1 MALSPT
7 STGTSTNSTQT
18 PSAANKAATNL
29 ADQKD
34 IFLKL
39 LTTQLKNQDPSQP
52 MDTNQF
58 TQQLVMF
65 SQTEQ
70 TVQMN
75 ANLEKLLAQNAV
87 STSTTAANL
96 IGKQV
101 RSESNAIQFDGTNPV
116 DFTYQL
122 PSEADSVTVAV
133 TTTSGR
139 AIFTANGAKDTGQ
152 HNVRWLG
159 NKDDG
164 TTAEAGPYQITVVAK
179 DKTGNT
185 LETKT
190 YTDGLVKSVAMV
202 DGKVTLQV
210 NGKDVPF
217 ENISLISGDPS
228 AAQTPNGGS
237 TIGGAGSS
245 TGVSMDTALSLIG
258 KKVRTS
264 ASSVAHTKGQDSKVS
279 YELPKNVKNARI
291 NVYNASNN
299 LVYSQQGEVTEG
311 VSQFTWNGM
320 MSSGEYAESGNYRV
334 TVSATLNDDTTVSA
348 QPFQEEVVQGATFPN
363 GQVLLQLPSKSVG
376 LQDILS
382 VALNGQAGS

>member
-1 MALSPT
+1 MAIADINASIAA
-7 STGTSTNSTQT
+7 QT
-18 PSAANKAATNL
+18 TKTAAQQAATNL

-34 IFLKL
+34 VFLKL

-87 STSTTAANL
+87 SSSTAAANL
-96 IGKQV
+96 IGKRI
-101 RSESNAIQFDGTNPV
+101 RSESNAIQYDGTNPV
-116 DFTYQL
+116 DFSYEL
-122 PSEADSVTVAV
+122 PAAAETVTVAV
-133 TTTSGR
+133 TTASGR
-139 AIFTANGAKDTGQ
+139 AIFTANGVKESGM

-164 TTAEAGPYQITVVAK
+164 STAEAGPYQISIVAK
-179 DKTGNT
+179 DRTGQP
-185 LETKT
+185 LEVKT
-190 YTDGLVKSVAMV
+190 YTDGAVQSVAIV

-210 NGKDVPF
+210 NGKDVAF
-217 ENISLISGDPS
+217 ENVSLISGDPT
-228 AAQTPNGGS
+228 ATQPPGGGS
-237 TIGGAGSS
+237 TID
-245 TGVSMDTALSLIG
+245 TKGVSMDTALSLIG

-264 ASSVAHTKGQDSKVS
+264 ASSVAHTKGKDSKIA
-279 YELPKNVKNARI
+279 YELPANVKGSRI
-291 NVYNASNN
+291 DVYDASNN
-299 LVYSQQGEVTEG
+299 LVYSQQGEITQGISE
-311 VSQFTWNGM
+311 FTWNGM
-320 MSSGEYAESGNYRV
+320 MSSGEYADSGNYRV
-334 TVSATLNDDTTVSA
+334 TVSANLTDDTTVSS
-348 QPFQEEVVQGATFPN
+348 QPFVEEVVQGATFPN

-382 VALNGQAGS
+382 VALNGEAGS